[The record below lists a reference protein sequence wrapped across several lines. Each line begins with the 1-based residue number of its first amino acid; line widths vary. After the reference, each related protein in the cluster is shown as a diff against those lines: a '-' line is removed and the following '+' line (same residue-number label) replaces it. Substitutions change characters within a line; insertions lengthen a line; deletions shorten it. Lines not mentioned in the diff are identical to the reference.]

1 MQLKS
6 DETILQGFW
15 IDLGSALTED
25 ANWERIN
32 RLVAESLEHLA
43 TSDNGTDKLYRDP
56 GDGRFWELTPVMPGL
71 KNGGPPLLK
80 VIEPERAKE
89 KYPRAFTAVQ

>member
-6 DETILQGFW
+6 EETILQGFW